1 MNPGEV
7 LPAVGTE
14 REVVSLIQVLH
25 DSATRLEELTGG
37 EVDSVADREGR
48 TFLLRHAQ
56 EYMRDN
62 ENRKQLAILNALPAH
77 VAMLDASGVIVS
89 VNEAWRRFAAANAL
103 QGPQDAI
110 GVNYLDICDQ
120 ACGES
125 AAEAHPVAD
134 GIRAVLDGTCAGYE
148 VEYPCHSPDEQRWYQ
163 LTVTPLEAGHRHGV
177 VVMHLNTTS
186 AKRAKRSLRRFAAA
200 MDTIADA
207 ILLVDRSTMKFVHVN
222 DAACRYMGLRREELL
237 AMAPWEAVGTSRAK
251 LERAYDRIIAQ
262 AAGANP
268 LEVRL
273 ERPDGSFVWAEI
285 RRHAQQADG
294 HTTIVTLV
302 RDISLRRMQE
312 EKLRISTQRLD
323 AIVTSAM
330 DAILTVDGEY
340 RIVLANPAA
349 LLMFGY
355 TGAEL
360 EGQSLDVLV
369 PARFRAAHPEHIAGF
384 GRSGVTSRRMGELRP
399 VSGLRKDGEE
409 FPIEASISTD
419 ASSGHKLFTAILR
432 DVTERLRAEET
443 VHDLNVSLERRV
455 AVRTLELESANRELE
470 EFGRTIAHDLRAP
483 VRAIAGFSGALRL
496 ALAGTLDPV
505 AENYL
510 GRVEKAAARMDA
522 MVTDMLAFAR
532 SARAPVARAII
543 DMNGLVKAVLDELA
557 GGQANG
563 PEVACADLPPVSG
576 DASLL
581 RQVWTNL
588 LSNAIKFSS
597 KAVHPR
603 IEIGANQNE
612 YRVEFFVH
620 DNGAGFDSQY
630 RDKLFGVFQRLHTE
644 SEFPGN
650 GVGLAIVKR
659 IVERHGGHVS
669 AQSTRGE
676 GATFGFSLPRK

>member
-1 MNPGEV
+1 
-7 LPAVGTE
+7 
-14 REVVSLIQVLH
+14 
-25 DSATRLEELTGG
+25 
-37 EVDSVADREGR
+37 
-48 TFLLRHAQ
+48 
-56 EYMRDN
+56 
-62 ENRKQLAILNALPAH
+62 
-77 VAMLDASGVIVS
+77 
-89 VNEAWRRFAAANAL
+89 
-103 QGPQDAI
+103 
-110 GVNYLDICDQ
+110 
-120 ACGES
+120 
-125 AAEAHPVAD
+125 
-134 GIRAVLDGTCAGYE
+134 
-148 VEYPCHSPDEQRWYQ
+148 
-163 LTVTPLEAGHRHGV
+163 
-177 VVMHLNTTS
+177 
-186 AKRAKRSLRRFAAA
+186 
-200 MDTIADA
+200 
-207 ILLVDRSTMKFVHVN
+207 
-222 DAACRYMGLRREELL
+222 
-237 AMAPWEAVGTSRAK
+237 
-251 LERAYDRIIAQ
+251 
-262 AAGANP
+262 
-268 LEVRL
+268 
-273 ERPDGSFVWAEI
+273 
-285 RRHAQQADG
+285 
-294 HTTIVTLV
+294 
-302 RDISLRRMQE
+302 
-312 EKLRISTQRLD
+312 
-323 AIVTSAM
+323 
-330 DAILTVDGEY
+330 
-340 RIVLANPAA
+340 
-349 LLMFGY
+349 
-355 TGAEL
+355 
-360 EGQSLDVLV
+360 
-369 PARFRAAHPEHIAGF
+369 
-384 GRSGVTSRRMGELRP
+384 MGELRP

-419 ASSGHKLFTAILR
+419 ASSGHKFFTAILR

-483 VRAIAGFSGALRL
+483 VRAIAGFSGALRQ